1 MLRVKLNVQ
10 ENETIQ
16 MVLKYK
22 KIPVKT
28 SIPLNDIQ
36 EMIEKLNIPDSLD
49 INLMLLDKS
58 RIHPRYTKVINRY
71 CEHSMTS
78 YSALSYIGDAFVN
91 FVASILMYHEYGTY
105 YKGTD
110 VIYPLCSSG
119 MLSELSNQFKCN
131 TYLAK
136 RTKELGWDKHLL
148 HNQKEIKADT
158 KKGEKAY
165 ADMMEGFI
173 GCLYSSNGMDKI
185 LEVCEVVKHILMPE
199 SDISFVKKTVNHVN
213 TYAIAWV
220 SFITGMLCGFGSM
233 YIAEW
238 MN

>member
-1 MLRVKLNVQ
+1 MLKVKLNVQ

-22 KIPVKT
+22 NIPIKT
-28 SIPLNDIQ
+28 PIPLDDIQ
-36 EMIEKLNIPDSLD
+36 EMVDKLNIPDSLD
-49 INLMLLDKS
+49 INLVLLDKS
-58 RIHPRYTKVINRY
+58 RIHPRYTKVVHRF
-71 CEHSMTS
+71 CEHSMAS

-91 FVASILMYHEYGTY
+91 FVASILMYHEYGLQH
-105 YKGTD
+105 KNSS
-110 VIYPLCSSG
+110 VMYPLCSSG
-119 MLSELSNQFKCN
+119 ILSELSNQLKCN
-131 TYLAK
+131 SYLAK

-185 LEVCEVVKHILMPE
+185 LEVCEVVKNVLMPE
-199 SDISFVKKTVNHVN
+199 SDLSFVKKSVDYMN
-213 TYAIAWV
+213 TYSIAWI
-220 SFITGMLCGFGSM
+220 SFIVGLMCGFGSM
-233 YIAEW
+233 YISEW
-238 MN
+238 MT